1 MRLMLKAGLRASEAT
16 ALRPEHIDL
25 MSGKLTVR
33 EGKGAKDRTL
43 WVKNPALPGCLLP
56 ISSVPLGSAVIAQQH
71 QYGNG
76 GLPPSGSVWLL
87 QNRISLS

>member
-43 WVKNPALPGCLLP
+43 WVREEVKAGASSEEAPALF
-56 ISSVPLGSAVIAQQH
+56 LGT
-71 QYGNG
+71 
-76 GLPPSGSVWLL
+76 SGRDERAGRPDADACTS
-87 QNRISLS
+87 